1 MKILPLMTVA
11 TMALGTS
18 LIASANPHQPLPAA
32 AYASDHD
39 SAIAT
44 EVRAATEKYQHINVA
59 RASGYIVPATTCV
72 SGPDHGAMGIHWAN
86 PAYLMNPP
94 FTGANELDPT
104 RPAILIYEPQTDGSQ
119 VLVGLEYIL
128 PLEAWIARNP
138 GNNDP
143 ANPPPQGAAVP
154 SVDGHLMNYQ
164 AQPNRYGVGNSFYLH
179 IWAWRYNPDGLFSD
193 WNRTVSCAKQSA
205 TQPPVS

>member
-1 MKILPLMTVA
+1 MKTLPVMTLA
-11 TMALGTS
+11 AMALGTS
-18 LIASANPHQPLPAA
+18 VLVSAEEHGPTSA
-32 AYASDHD
+32 AYDSNYD
-39 SAIAT
+39 SALAA
-44 EVRAATEKYQHINVA
+44 EVRAATAKYGNISVA
-59 RASGYIVPATTCV
+59 HAAGYNAPATTCV

-86 PAYLMNPP
+86 PAYIGNPS
-94 FTGANELDPT
+94 FTAANELDPT
-104 RPAILIYEPQTDGSQ
+104 HPAILIYEPQADGSQ
-119 VLVGLEYIL
+119 VLVGVEYVL
-128 PLEAWIARNP
+128 PLAIWIMRDP
-138 GNNDP
+138 VNNDP

-193 WNRTVSCAKQSA
+193 WNRTVTCAKQST

>member
-1 MKILPLMTVA
+1 MKTLALAAMALAVPLM
-11 TMALGTS
+11 
-18 LIASANPHQPLPAA
+18 ANADEHQPLPPAP
-32 AYASDHD
+32 YHSDYD
-39 SAIAT
+39 SALAA
-44 EVRAATEKYQHINVA
+44 EVRAATIQYRDINLA
-59 RASGYIVPATTCV
+59 HAAGYRIPATTCV

-94 FTGANELDPT
+94 FTAANELDPS
-104 RPAILIYEPQTDGSQ
+104 RPAILIYEPQSDGSQ
-119 VLVGLEYIL
+119 TLVGMEYVL
-128 PLEAWIARNP
+128 PLAAWIARDP
-138 GNNDP
+138 ANNDP

-193 WNRTVSCAKQSA
+193 WNRTVSCARQSI
-205 TQPPVS
+205 TQPPAS

>member
-1 MKILPLMTVA
+1 MKTLPLVTLA
-11 TMALGTS
+11 AMALGTC
-18 LIASANPHQPLPAA
+18 LMASADPHQPLPAA
-32 AYASDHD
+32 AYHTDQD
-39 SAIAT
+39 SAIAA
-44 EVRAATEKYQHINVA
+44 EVRAATAKYRDINA
-59 RASGYIVPATTCV
+59 AHAAGYGIPATTCV

-94 FTGANELDPT
+94 FTGANELDPAH
-104 RPAILIYEPQTDGSQ
+104 PAILIYEPQADGSQ
-119 VLVGLEYIL
+119 VLVGLEYVL
-128 PLEAWIARNP
+128 PLAAWIARDP
-138 GNNDP
+138 ANNDP

-193 WNRTVSCAKQSA
+193 WNRTVSCAKQST